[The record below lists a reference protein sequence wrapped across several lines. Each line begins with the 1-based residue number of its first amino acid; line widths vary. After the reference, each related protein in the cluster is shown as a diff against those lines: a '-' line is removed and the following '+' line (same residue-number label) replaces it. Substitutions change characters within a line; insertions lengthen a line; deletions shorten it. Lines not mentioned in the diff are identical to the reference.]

1 MARVDSRFYRGIQTK
16 YSDDTVAVFFKMPSP
31 RFYQLYSKQNINQ
44 IVDDKPIKEGQLEL
58 GSRVLIEFKPGITA
72 LGTVMGEYLTKN
84 GNSSNYSGYRRRIN
98 GDKKCTN
105 NCSTVV
111 KNNSVANSDN
121 QFNNESGLVN
131 YTILLDESGYGLS
144 VVNKTI
150 WLLPVQRENKGNL
163 AIL

>member
-44 IVDDKPIKEGQLEL
+44 IIDDKPTKEDQLDP
-58 GSRVLIEFKPGITA
+58 GSRVLVEFEPGITA
-72 LGTVMGEYLTKN
+72 LGTVMGEYLNKN
-84 GNSSNYSGYRRRIN
+84 GNSSNHSGYRRRIN
-98 GDKKCTN
+98 SDEKCTN

-111 KNNSVANSDN
+111 KNNSATNSNN

-131 YTILLDESGYGLS
+131 LTILFDENGYDLS

-150 WLLPVQRENKGNL
+150 WLLPVQIENKGNL